1 MSSQAMN
8 FATAGVSPRSMAYL
22 EFSRAYAGQW
32 WRVLWRMIRRH
43 NGSLLNLRQM
53 KKDMNVASSH
63 YLGIRLVPISQIVG
77 SEGRSHEFTAD
88 FRPTKSYTSDRWVNV
103 ILAHWRGIPLPP
115 VELLLINGHYFVRDG
130 HHRISVA
137 RHLGQIQVE
146 AVVTEWVLDTA
157 VALETSKPEIDWQLL
172 NRMRLQ
178 IH

>member
-1 MSSQAMN
+1 MN
-8 FATAGVSPRSMAYL
+8 FATAVVSPRSIAYL

-32 WRVLWRMIRRH
+32 WRELWRMMRRQ
-43 NGSLLNLRQM
+43 NGRLLNLRQM

-103 ILAHWRGIPLPP
+103 VLAHWRGVPLPP
-115 VELLLINGHYFVRDG
+115 VELLLINKQYFVRDG

-146 AVVTEWVLDTA
+146 AEVTEWVLDTA
-157 VALETSKPEIDWQLL
+157 VALETPKPEIDWQLL
-172 NRMRLQ
+172 DRMRLQ